1 MLTLPRVTT
10 ATTALWQTVQCPAR
24 GHCTVGIAQP
34 SPSLCVK
41 ERSQWT
47 PLAQNPFVFFLSLRI
62 KCCSLVL
69 SQTAHWE
76 FRYTGK
82 LTIILCYLLP
92 GLARWLA
99 TVSNKY
105 VFCTILQDLTMILN
119 LSKRRENGENTD
131 LSLSM
136 WPIVDSIPTVKW
148 SLVQRQQWKSIK
160 LWGVIA

>member
-10 ATTALWQTVQCPAR
+10 ATTALWQTVQCPCPAR
-24 GHCTVGIAQP
+24 GHCTVRIAQP

-99 TVSNKY
+99 TVY
-105 VFCTILQDLTMILN
+105 VFCMILQDLTKILN

-131 LSLSM
+131 LSHVTWTQLEPVNVANSF
-136 WPIVDSIPTVKW
+136 PQW
-148 SLVQRQQWKSIK
+148 SGHLYS
-160 LWGVIA
+160 LNNGNL